1 MWELSSILL
10 HVLMLGLIFKI
21 YFNST
26 IIKGLQPQETHRSLG
41 LEPPADRLVVF
52 VADGLRAE
60 SFFKNYCESLPSIQ
74 KILNHEG
81 LAGIARTC
89 AATQSRTGH
98 IAIFAGF
105 NEDPGVALTSFHKS
119 SEVYDTIFNRSEAT
133 WGWGAREVIKIFSN
147 ILPSDE
153 DVTFDT
159 YNANEDIVALYEY
172 DNWAAEQVQQFLSS
186 AENVNI
192 AKSKKPAV
200 FLIHL
205 GDLDVAG
212 HKMRPNSET
221 YLKILNNTQKKI
233 GQMYESFE
241 RKFPDK
247 RTTYLLTSGHGMSD
261 SGTHG
266 ANSELEIEVPFV
278 LWGAGV
284 NRHGYN
290 PCKTYKNNSNGLE
303 LPVHDLE
310 QTQLAPLMSALIGLP
325 PPMNNMAELPLGYMN
340 VSAEYEALS
349 MYLNAKQ
356 MLAQFER
363 EQESYP
369 RGLLTKMLRRPRRL
383 DKKAIEKYY
392 TQFARQLQT
401 KCTPKAVQSSRNMT
415 RLAMQNLDYFKN
427 YYRVPLCIACLIT
440 YMGWFYYLLAKQ
452 RPQCDA
458 PALDWISMPIIVL
471 IAFEV
476 VLGIFLYL
484 EKVSRWTSFFLL
496 IPLVVWVIAWRTA
509 GLTNCCAIKWPVLQ
523 VIWIFG
529 CAVFFVATTY
539 RKELV
544 ALGFVIIVCVN
555 NWRAISNPT
564 IKVCLWMFIVALLT
578 GFALVQPLMNC
589 HSKIL
594 LYLSMMLTLLRPLL
608 LNEVHE
614 WRVWLSNGGVLASG
628 AYCVYCLEIQEPIC
642 CFLRAVIWSY
652 VVYAMVS
659 IPYSNT
665 RMPLSRVQ
673 LIMFNLS
680 TIYTLL
686 SLSYESIFMQ
696 LVCSEYLLGLQ
707 IHFESKNID
716 DSDSENDGE
725 NAQELEEP
733 QQVQA
738 DNPIKSLTT
747 ELYIES
753 SYRYALLILI
763 YTYFTNT
770 GVNNLPNIG
779 SLDPNITH
787 LFASDPSP
795 LLVGC
800 LTMLKFFIPH
810 FIIVSTMYA
819 CCVRARKNST
829 GIYIAL
835 VLICDAIALYFFV
848 FVQKNGS
855 WIGMRSSL
863 SNLLLVHGLPIMFVV
878 FSWVP
883 KQFLSAIPLTMLP
896 TLVWKNEMRS
906 AQPDQTQA

>member
-52 VADGLRAE
+52 IADGLRAE
-60 SFFKNYCESLPSIQ
+60 TFFKDNCTSLPSIQ
-74 KILNHEG
+74 KILRHEG
-81 LAGIARTC
+81 LAGISRTC

-98 IAIFAGF
+98 IAIFGGF
-105 NEDPGVALTSFHKS
+105 NENPGVALTSFHQN

-133 WGWGAREVIKIFSN
+133 WGWGARQVIKVFSN

-153 DVTFDT
+153 DVTFDM
-159 YNANEDIVALYEY
+159 YNGNGDILALYEY

-186 AENVNI
+186 AENVMI
-192 AKSKKPAV
+192 AKRKKPAL

-212 HKMRPNSET
+212 HKMRPDSET

-241 RKFPDK
+241 KKFTDK

-266 ANSELEIEVPFV
+266 ANSNLEIEVPFA

-284 NRHGYN
+284 KRQVPNTD
-290 PCKTYKNNSNGLE
+290 KTYTVDSNGLE
-303 LPVHDLE
+303 LPLCDLE
-310 QTQLAPLMSALIGLP
+310 QTQLAPLMSAFIGLP
-325 PPMNNMAELPLGYMN
+325 PPVNNMAELPLGYMN
-340 VSAEYEALS
+340 VSEEYEALS

-356 MLAQFER
+356 MLAQYER
-363 EQESYP
+363 EKESYP
-369 RGLLTKMLRRPRRL
+369 SGTLTRMLLRPRSL
-383 DKKAIEKYY
+383 DKKAISKYY
-392 TQFARQLQT
+392 IQFARQLQSG
-401 KCTPKAVQSSRNMT
+401 CIPKAVQSSRNMI
-415 RLAMQNLDYFKN
+415 RLAMENLDYYRN
-427 YYRVPLCIACLIT
+427 YYRVPLCIACMLT

-452 RPQCDA
+452 RNQCDA
-458 PALDWISMPIIVL
+458 SGLDWISIPIAVL
-471 IAFEV
+471 LASEV
-476 VLGIFLYL
+476 ALAIFLYV
-484 EKVSRWTSFFLL
+484 EKVSCWTSFFLL
-496 IPLVVWVIAWRTA
+496 IPLIVWVIAWRTA
-509 GLTNCCAIKWPVLQ
+509 GLANCCFINWPVLQ

-529 CAVFFVATTY
+529 CAGFFIATAY
-539 RKELV
+539 CKELIS
-544 ALGFVIIVCVN
+544 LGFVFIVCVN

-564 IKVCLWMFIVALLT
+564 IKVCLWMLVVALLT
-578 GFALVQPLMNC
+578 GFTLLQPLEGC

-594 LYLSMMLTLLRPLL
+594 LYLSMVMTLLRPLL

-614 WRVWLSNGGVLASG
+614 WRVWLSNGGAMASA
-628 AYCVYCLEIQEPIC
+628 AYCVYCLEMQEPIC
-642 CFLRAVIWSY
+642 CFLRVVIWSY
-652 VVYAMVS
+652 VVYAIVS

-665 RMPLSRVQ
+665 MMPLRRVQ

-686 SLSYESIFMQ
+686 SISYESIFMQ
-696 LVCSEYLLGLQ
+696 IVCSEYLLGLQ

-716 DSDSENDGE
+716 DSESESDGE

-733 QQVQA
+733 QQVHA
-738 DNPIKSLTT
+738 DNPIKSFTT
-747 ELYIES
+747 KLYIES

-770 GVNNLPNIG
+770 GVNNLPDVG
-779 SLDPNITH
+779 SLDPNLTH

-795 LLVGC
+795 LLIGC

-819 CCVRARKNST
+819 CCVRARKNSA

-835 VLICDAIALYFFV
+835 VLICDAVALYFFV

-855 WIGMRSSL
+855 WIGMRASL

-896 TLVWKNEMRS
+896 TLAWKNEMRS
-906 AQPDQTQA
+906 AQPDETQA